1 MYNTTDKILL
11 RILAGK
17 ALEFKQSKWLLI
29 IIKSHLVYEEGH
41 YE

>member
-11 RILAGK
+11 LILAGK
-17 ALEFKQSKWLLI
+17 ALEFKRSKWLLI
-29 IIKSHLVYEEGH
+29 INKSRLVYEEEH